1 MVSKFVGLSVW
12 EAELLEHLTEHLATE
27 SDLISSYQQLG
38 REDQSDW
45 VSYLM
50 NLLAEEEERHHRLF
64 KELANALR
72 APIER
77 DVGTMVPTV
86 GNVANP
92 SELLE
97 AAERF
102 LKAERKDAR
111 DLKHL
116 SRGLRSMRGVS
127 IWPLLIELME
137 RDTEKHQTILRFI
150 RKRLRAQV
158 H

>member
-1 MVSKFVGLSVW
+1 MVSKFAGLSVW
-12 EAELLEHLTEHLATE
+12 EAQLLEHLTEHLATE
-27 SDLISSYQQLG
+27 SDLISSYDQLG
-38 REDQSDW
+38 KEDQSDW

-50 NLLAEEEERHHRLF
+50 NLLAEEEARHHRFLN
-64 KELANALR
+64 ELVNALR

-77 DVGTMVPTV
+77 DVGEMVPTV

-97 AAERF
+97 AVERF

-127 IWPLLIELME
+127 IWPLLIEIMQ
-137 RDTEKHQTILRFI
+137 RDTEKHQAILRFVH
-150 RKRLRAQV
+150 KRLRAQI